1 MQLITGGWAAAIL
14 GSAAQHGVFNA
25 LEGDG
30 DNADGVVQKTGISV
44 RGAQAV
50 LEGLTGVGLLSY
62 ANGRYHNS
70 PEVSTFLVK
79 GKPAYLGGLA
89 EVMTGSLADWAK
101 LPQSVKTGEPAAS
114 ITTDMADNEFWH
126 LLVPAIAALSFP
138 VAQMAAERLS
148 LPEAGAVSWLDV
160 GGGSG
165 IWSAVWLSS
174 NKQARGFQ
182 LDWPVVNRLA
192 KGFVGNFGVADRFD
206 TIDGDFHTTD
216 FGSAKYDFAIYS
228 HIAHQEMPADNIA
241 IFKKFRKALKPGGTL
256 VINDFILSDERMG
269 HPFAMMFA
277 SQMLLVSK
285 GGFTWRESDY
295 RKWLGEAGFASVGF
309 VPTPSPATIVF
320 AR

>member
-1 MQLITGGWAAAIL
+1 MLMAQAVPQPSEWAWSGCGNWWLRQTPTPIGPLSLQPARRRTIRRDSYRIAMMWRFRWKMRIFCGSGDLFAANERRTQTAIPRLVMSEPTPDKVVQLITGSWAAAIL
-14 GSAAQHGVFNA
+14 GSAPQPGVFNA
-25 LEGDG
+25 LEGDD
-30 DNADGVVQKTGISV
+30 DNAEGVAQKTGISV

-50 LEGLTGVGLLSY
+50 LEGLTGVGLLTYS
-62 ANGRYHNS
+62 NGRYRNS
-70 PEVSTFLVK
+70 PEASTFLVK

-101 LPQSVKTGEPAAS
+101 LPESVKTGKPAAS

-138 VAQMAAERLS
+138 VAKMAAERLS
-148 LPEAGAVSWLDV
+148 LPEAGTVSWLDV

-182 LDWPVVNRLA
+182 LDWPVVNQIA

-228 HIAHQEMPADNIA
+228 
-241 IFKKFRKALKPGGTL
+241 
-256 VINDFILSDERMG
+256 
-269 HPFAMMFA
+269 
-277 SQMLLVSK
+277 
-285 GGFTWRESDY
+285 
-295 RKWLGEAGFASVGF
+295 
-309 VPTPSPATIVF
+309 
-320 AR
+320 

>member
-1 MQLITGGWAAAIL
+1 
-14 GSAAQHGVFNA
+14 
-25 LEGDG
+25 
-30 DNADGVVQKTGISV
+30 
-44 RGAQAV
+44 
-50 LEGLTGVGLLSY
+50 
-62 ANGRYHNS
+62 
-70 PEVSTFLVK
+70 
-79 GKPAYLGGLA
+79 
-89 EVMTGSLADWAK
+89 
-101 LPQSVKTGEPAAS
+101 
-114 ITTDMADNEFWH
+114 MADNEFWH

-148 LPEAGAVSWLDV
+148 LPAAGTVSWLDV

-182 LDWPVVNRLA
+182 LDWPVVNQIA

-256 VINDFILSDERMG
+256 VINDFILSDERTG

-285 GGFTWRESDY
+285 GGFTWREADY
-295 RKWLGEAGFASVGF
+295 RKWLGEAGFASVDF